1 MSIKAMNWAWEQQLP
16 PVPKLTLLALADNAD
31 DHGYCWP
38 KMRTIAAKCCTSERT
53 IQRTIKSLLGT
64 GLLYKAARFDGS
76 GRQVSNSY
84 TLALSYP
91 DKLSPPSQQ
100 RDGSNRE
107 GVASVTPGT
116 TELCHG
122 GSDAVMSPL
131 EPPLEPPKESSTPD
145 LAKLT
150 QLKAEERLKLARLIS
165 DVPVDQ
171 QEVITALLV
180 DALAKGAIQTSP
192 SSWLKAV
199 IRRRGHQATQQTLPE
214 LSEAA
219 YVERLIQGGIAA
231 EDALQIARQTFS
243 HRITTKHAATKA
255 APIPQG
261 SMKTGWKRRATAGL
275 AKATEK
281 NAAH

>member
-1 MSIKAMNWAWEQQLP
+1 MNWAWEQQLP

-38 KMRTIAAKCCTSERT
+38 KMRTIATKCCTSERT

-64 GLLYKAARFDGS
+64 GLLHKAARFDGS

-100 RDGSNRE
+100 RGGNNRE

-122 GSDAVMSPL
+122 GSDAAMSPL
-131 EPPLEPPKESSTPD
+131 EPPHEPSKESSTPG
-145 LAKLT
+145 LAKIT

-165 DVPVDQ
+165 EVPTDQ
-171 QEVITALLV
+171 QEAITALLV
-180 DALAKGAIQTSP
+180 DALTKGAIQTSP
-192 SSWLKAV
+192 SRWLKAV
-199 IRRRGHQATQQTLPE
+199 IRRKGYQSTAQAVPE

-261 SMKTGWKRRATAGL
+261 SMKTGWKHRATAGL
-275 AKATEK
+275 GKATEK

>member
-1 MSIKAMNWAWEQQLP
+1 
-16 PVPKLTLLALADNAD
+16 
-31 DHGYCWP
+31 
-38 KMRTIAAKCCTSERT
+38 
-53 IQRTIKSLLGT
+53 
-64 GLLYKAARFDGS
+64 
-76 GRQVSNSY
+76 
-84 TLALSYP
+84 
-91 DKLSPPSQQ
+91 
-100 RDGSNRE
+100 
-107 GVASVTPGT
+107 
-116 TELCHG
+116 
-122 GSDAVMSPL
+122 MSPL

-219 YVERLIQGGIAA
+219 YVERLIQGVGADGKLTHPA
-231 EDALQIARQTFS
+231 D
-243 HRITTKHAATKA
+243 
-255 APIPQG
+255 
-261 SMKTGWKRRATAGL
+261 
-275 AKATEK
+275 
-281 NAAH
+281 